1 MKLILT
7 EEEKLDILEQYM
19 GKSPR
24 GVKQGMDFSGKLS
37 NIKSGESWFY
47 QNKCLQIKYP
57 SLKPTGGFASLKL
70 SNGDT
75 ISFESNGTYTYKPKP
90 IYADTYLQTHDE
102 RIKRGKWWCD
112 SNNEVKIDTEP
123 KKDFSVTTSIQNAS
137 TMEDVKLGRGYII
150 KNMKGPVVKELQK
163 LLIDSGYL
171 NVGQDDSIFG
181 DNTYNAV
188 VKLQK
193 DLNVVPKN
201 NIYGT
206 FGIKTYNALMNK
218 LKESG
223 K

>member
-24 GVKQGMDFSGKLS
+24 GVKQGIDFSGKLE
-37 NIKSGESWFY
+37 NIKTGESWFY

-75 ISFESNGTYTYKPKP
+75 ISFEGNGTYTYQPKP
-90 IYADTYLQTHDE
+90 IYDDTYLQTHDE
-102 RIKRGKWWCD
+102 RVKRGKWWCD
-112 SNNEVKIDTEP
+112 ANNEVKIDTEP
-123 KKDFSVTTSIQNAS
+123 KKDFSEPTTMQRAS
-137 TMEDVKLGRGYII
+137 TMDDVKLGKGYIF
-150 KNMKGPVVKELQK
+150 KNMRGPVVKELQT
-163 LLIDSGYL
+163 LLIDSKYL
-171 NVGQDDSIFG
+171 KPGQDDSIFG
-181 DNTYNAV
+181 DATYNAV
-188 VKLQK
+188 VQLQK

-218 LKESG
+218 LKVSG